1 MTNENKQFTSKIKSY
16 HIFILGCLLSS
27 LLILNSNYV
36 NNQKATEKLNR
47 EKSKLFDK
55 IISGRKLDGEETTE
69 GEEETN
75 NEDLTDSD
83 KICKKGTEEL
93 YKYYKSGG
101 DLSLIDI
108 KNGTIEAEDKDKD
121 YFKSL
126 INIIKAMTDE
136 EDDDTSSEGYPETNY
151 NDEGD
156 NLRNLEM
163 SLDDIQDDII
173 GYGKHILPFIVFFVV
188 AILCIP
194 GWIVCCFCCCCNC
207 CCCCCCKKPCCKLP
221 CFIVTYV
228 FYALVVAVCIYGL
241 TQSNK
246 VFIGLNDTECS
257 LLKFFDQFL
266 DGETKEELPRWA
278 GISGITGILNGLY
291 DQIVFLRDNTRTN
304 LNTKMNEISSQ
315 KNTFLNAMKTSSQTF
330 YTGENTN
337 NEYKNDYLVPRETEY
352 AYTFQ
357 DYKVKGKYVLD
368 LVKYFGKYNDGQGKF
383 EPEDSILH
391 IWEYEYGLV
400 AGVADEYLRTA
411 HNGFTEIL
419 DTSSGEILNSLRD
432 GSGTLDELKSSFDD
446 IKSSIADTIIDNS
459 ETIDDYG
466 KLGFKAI
473 FGVLGLINIAI
484 AVFMILI
491 CLFSGKMCKNCC
503 CCRCIFKFFTHL
515 LWNILALLMII
526 TFLVGSLFGLI
537 GQIGSDAM
545 SVISYILSE
554 DNLGKNGTGGENI
567 LVGSLGEAKGYLDTC
582 VNGDGRIEQQLG
594 LDGDQIQSFDN
605 LYTAEDT
612 INQAKANFTQIKGQ
626 KETYNRFKGE
636 IEKRKNLTSIPTLF
650 KSVSNSN
657 TDALEPLSFSIIL
670 EEMNTKIRG
679 KGTPYN
685 TEQWKINSNS
695 DKTCTDEA
703 DTLSV
708 GNNEFN
714 PLKCRPYDRDWIQRA
729 DTEVEIR
736 GRADI
741 LEGIYS
747 LVEEANTIDD
757 HDDKTSF
764 IEVLNNLRDEYDNY
778 LQKYIDTLYLFGSS
792 IQSITGSLRQY
803 SGNETSIFSLLKC
816 NFIGTNLKI
825 ILKYLKT
832 ALGDN
837 IKTVGICLIVAGCSL
852 VLSISITILM
862 IVIIN
867 TDLKNNNE
875 NNQNEQIPEYPV
887 NSSGRVIQYKQ

>member
-27 LLILNSNYV
+27 LLILNSNYA
-36 NNQKATEKLNR
+36 NNQRATEKLNR

-75 NEDLTDSD
+75 NEDLTYSD

-108 KNGTIEAEDKDKD
+108 KDGTIEVEDKDKD

-151 NDEGD
+151 NDEED
-156 NLRNLEM
+156 NFRNLEM

-266 DGETKEELPRWA
+266 DGETKKELPRWA
-278 GISGITGILNGLY
+278 GISGITDILDGLY
-291 DQIVFLRDNTRTN
+291 NQIEYLRDNTKTN
-304 LNTKMNEISSQ
+304 LDTQMRDISTKKNEFLSKMNSSDG
-315 KNTFLNAMKTSSQTF
+315 TF
-330 YTGENTN
+330 YETN
-337 NEYKNDYLVPRETEY
+337 GNIKNDYLVTY
-352 AYTFQ
+352 NY
-357 DYKVKGKYVLD
+357 DSGSYKVTGTYVLD
-368 LVKYFGKYNDGQGKF
+368 LIYLLGKYDKVNQKY
-383 EPEDSILH
+383 EPEGSALYL
-391 IWEYEYGLV
+391 WEREYK
-400 AGVADEYLRTA
+400 GVSEIADKYLDIA
-411 HNGFTEIL
+411 QSGFTEIL
-419 DTSSGEILNSLRD
+419 SDSSSDILDSLK
-432 GSGTLDELKSSFDD
+432 GGNETLGDLKSSFDD
-446 IKSSIADTIIDNS
+446 IKSSIADMIIENS

-484 AVFMILI
+484 AVFMVLI

-545 SVISYILSE
+545 SVISYIVSE
-554 DNLGKNGTGGENI
+554 DNLGKNGTGGDNI

-582 VNGDGRIEQQLG
+582 VNGDGRIEEEIG
-594 LDGDQIQSFDN
+594 LEKDQIDKFND
-605 LYTAEDT
+605 LYTAEET
-612 INQAKANFTQIKGQ
+612 INQTRDNFT
-626 KETYNRFKGE
+626 EMLDMATYKYYKGE
-636 IEKRKNLTSIPTLF
+636 AEKRENLTTSPQLYKLNNNNLDITGTLDF
-650 KSVSNSN
+650 STILTEMNAKIADEPDVSKKQERWVTNSNSN
-657 TDALEPLSFSIIL
+657 NICGPLNDDDSTI
-670 EEMNTKIRG
+670 G
-679 KGTPYN
+679 
-685 TEQWKINSNS
+685 SN
-695 DKTCTDEA
+695 K
-703 DTLSV
+703 
-708 GNNEFN
+708 EFN
-714 PLKCRPYDRDWIQRA
+714 PLKCSPYHRDWIQSSSNEEINRRA
-729 DTEVEIR
+729 K
-736 GRADI
+736 I
-741 LEGIYS
+741 LTDMLKS
-747 LVEEANTIDD
+747 VNKDNDNSNANKFLRVLQTLSEEYL
-757 HDDKTSF
+757 
-764 IEVLNNLRDEYDNY
+764 EYLN
-778 LQKYIDTLYLFGSS
+778 QYIDTLDLFGGS
-792 IQSITGSLRQY
+792 IHKITGKLREY
-803 SGNETSIFSLLKC
+803 TSDDDGIFSFIKC
-816 NFIGTNLKI
+816 SFIGTNLKI

-852 VLSISITILM
+852 ALSISITILM

-867 TDLKNNNE
+867 TGLKNNNE

-887 NSSGRVIQYKQ
+887 NSSGRVIQYRQ